1 MPPPLIQ
8 TSGVCKVYGARRAPV
23 RALDGIDLAIEGGEF
38 VAIMGPSGSGKST
51 LMNLLGFLDRPS
63 EGRYLFA
70 GEDVGTFSHDRL
82 AAYRNRHLGF
92 VFQGF
97 NLLARATAAENAAL
111 PLLYRGLRR
120 RDRQDRAIAALESVG
135 LRHRQGHRPQQLSGG
150 EQQRV
155 AVARAVVGEP
165 LLLLADEPTGAVD
178 SATGL
183 DILALFQSLN
193 DSGRTIV
200 LITHDRF
207 VAEHANRI
215 ISLRDG
221 RVVGDDRVKAP
232 RRTADARDR
241 GST

>member
-8 TSGVCKVYGARRAPV
+8 TTGVSKVYGARRAPV

-51 LMNLLGFLDRPS
+51 LMNLLGFLDRPT
-63 EGRYLFA
+63 EGSYLFA
-70 GEDVGTFSHDRL
+70 GEDVGAFGHDRL
-82 AAYRNRHLGF
+82 ATHRNRHLGF

-97 NLLARATAAENAAL
+97 NLLARATATENVAL
-111 PLLYRGLRR
+111 PLVYRGLGRHER
-120 RDRQDRAIAALESVG
+120 ERKAAAALDSVG
-135 LRHRQGHRPQQLSGG
+135 LGHRQRHRPQQLSGG

-183 DILALFQSLN
+183 DILALFQGLN
-193 DSGRTIV
+193 DAGRTIV

-207 VAEHANRI
+207 VAEHAKRI
-215 ISLRDG
+215 VSLRDG
-221 RVVGDDRVKAP
+221 RLVGDDRVAAP
-232 RRTADARDR
+232 RRAADGRD
-241 GST
+241 GEPA